1 MDIFC
6 LVYDNKEPMV
16 KFFKSLLKTKR
27 KAYWTTY
34 PMYADNE
41 MQKMEFMAEVWN
53 EMETKIKIKNRYG
66 RK

>member
-1 MDIFC
+1 
-6 LVYDNKEPMV
+6 MV